1 MLGEFDINLNE
12 LLYSNLPIK
21 TFANRI
27 TKAKLYA
34 DISQEQLSKL
44 TGLSSTTVN
53 ELEAGYRDTP
63 SKDTLLKLLT
73 VLDRN
78 ILCDDYCNFILDQ
91 KNIIKQLI
99 SLYGIKELSN
109 KLNVHRSTIERW
121 RDSKNQIKRNY
132 YNLLKEHFP
141 IDKVTKVTKKN

>member
-1 MLGEFDINLNE
+1 MLGKFDTNLNE
-12 LLYSNLPIK
+12 LLYSDLPED

-27 TKAKLYA
+27 TKAKLMV
-34 DISQEQLSKL
+34 DISQEKLYKTVGLSKA
-44 TGLSSTTVN
+44 TIT

-63 SKDTLLKLLT
+63 TKDTLLKLLT
-73 VLDRN
+73 ILDKN

-91 KNIIKQLI
+91 ENNMKHLI

-121 RDSKNQIKRNY
+121 RYGKNQINRYY
-132 YNLLKEHFP
+132 YNFLEKYFP

>member
-1 MLGEFDINLNE
+1 MLGEFDIDLNE
-12 LLYSNLPIK
+12 LLYSNLPIE

-44 TGLSSTTVN
+44 TGLSRATVN

-63 SKDTLLKLLT
+63 TKDTLLKLLT
-73 VLDRN
+73 VLDKN

-91 KNIIKQLI
+91 ENIIKQLI
-99 SLYGIKELSN
+99 STYGIKELFN
-109 KLNVHRSTIERW
+109 RINVHRSTIERW
-121 RDSKNQIKRNY
+121 RDGKNQIKRNY

-141 IDKVTKVTKKN
+141 IGKVTKVTKKN

>member
-1 MLGEFDINLNE
+1 MLGEFDINLNT
-12 LLYSNLPIK
+12 LLYSNLPTE

-44 TGLSSTTVN
+44 TRLSRSTVN
-53 ELEAGYRDTP
+53 ELEADYRDTP
-63 SKDTLLKLLT
+63 SRDTLLKLLT
-73 VLDRN
+73 VLDRS

-91 KNIIKQLI
+91 ENIIKQLI
-99 SLYGIKELSN
+99 SAYGVKELSN

-121 RDSKNQIKRNY
+121 RDGKNQIKRNY
-132 YNLLKEHFP
+132 YNLLKEYFP
-141 IDKVTKVTKKN
+141 IEMLPIK

>member
-1 MLGEFDINLNE
+1 MFEIDINLNT
-12 LLYSNLPIK
+12 LLYDDLPTE

-34 DISQEQLSKL
+34 NISQEKLSES
-44 TGLSSTTVN
+44 TGLSRSTVN

-63 SKDTLLKLLT
+63 TKDTLLKLLT
-73 VLDRN
+73 VLDKN

-91 KNIIKQLI
+91 ENIIKQLI

-109 KLNVHRSTIERW
+109 KLNVHRTTIERW
-121 RDSKNQIKRNY
+121 RDGKNQINRNY
-132 YNLLKEHFP
+132 YNLLKEYFP
-141 IDKVTKVTKKN
+141 IKMLPIK